1 MLSAK
6 YPPDELSHLLIP
18 RAQWRPYPTADERSA
33 WAALPDPLQRACIAE
48 GEQALAGDWP
58 HLLATRYLDFVRDG
72 NRLRYQQSY
81 FERRRRIQALAI
93 AECVEHEG
101 RFVDELVNGVWL
113 VCEESSW
120 CLPAHIY
127 LQKAGPGLPDTAEP
141 ALDLFAAET
150 AALLAWIDYLLGDAL
165 DRVSPL
171 IRPRLYRE
179 INARVLTP
187 GLTRRDFWWMGFGN
201 RWVNN
206 WNPWIVSNW
215 LTSALLLEPDADR
228 RVASVAKA
236 IAVLD
241 RFIDTHPTDG
251 GCNEGPA
258 YWGRAGAS
266 LLDSLEV
273 LYSASAGRIQI
284 YDAPLI
290 GEIGRF
296 IYRAHIADDYFIN
309 FADASAIVTPP
320 AAVVFRYGQRI
331 GDPALMALGAWAAH
345 RQDVDYARA
354 EQTPI
359 ERNSH
364 SLHTS
369 SLGRL
374 LATIFSLDEMR
385 AVPPTPPLLR
395 DAWLDQIQVMAA
407 RDHAG
412 SSAGFYVAAKGG
424 HNDESHNHNDVGHF
438 IVYVD
443 GRPVIIDVGVETY
456 TRKTFSPQ
464 RYEIWTMQ
472 SAYHSLPTI
481 DGVMQ
486 AAGKAFAARETTYT
500 ANDAAA
506 QLSLDIAGA
515 YPAEAHL
522 ASWRRTVTLERG
534 AGVTVRDAYALTQP
548 AREITLSLMT
558 PCAVSAGAAGTLL
571 LHEAPLPNERA
582 TGTAQLLYNAD
593 KLTVAIESLPLE
605 DAQLQA
611 VWGKRLNR
619 ILLRASH
626 PPAQDEWALSIRR
639 L

>member
-1 MLSAK
+1 MC
-6 YPPDELSHLLIP
+6 
-18 RAQWRPYPTADERSA
+18 RP
-33 WAALPDPLQRACIAE
+33 
-48 GEQALAGDWP
+48 
-58 HLLATRYLDFVRDG
+58 F
-72 NRLRYQQSY
+72 
-81 FERRRRIQALAI
+81 
-93 AECVEHEG
+93 
-101 RFVDELVNGVWL
+101 
-113 VCEESSW
+113 
-120 CLPAHIY
+120 
-127 LQKAGPGLPDTAEP
+127 
-141 ALDLFAAET
+141 
-150 AALLAWIDYLLGDAL
+150 
-165 DRVSPL
+165 
-171 IRPRLYRE
+171 
-179 INARVLTP
+179 
-187 GLTRRDFWWMGFGN
+187 
-201 RWVNN
+201 
-206 WNPWIVSNW
+206 
-215 LTSALLLEPDADR
+215 
-228 RVASVAKA
+228 
-236 IAVLD
+236 
-241 RFIDTHPTDG
+241 
-251 GCNEGPA
+251 
-258 YWGRAGAS
+258 AS
-266 LLDSLEV
+266 LPRD
-273 LYSASAGRIQI
+273 
-284 YDAPLI
+284 LI
-290 GEIGRF
+290 S
-296 IYRAHIADDYFIN
+296 HQTYFIN
-309 FADASAIVTPP
+309 FADASAIVKPP
-320 AAVVFRYGQRI
+320 AAAVFRYGQRI

-534 AGVTVRDAYALTQP
+534 VGVTVRDAYALTQP
-548 AREITLSLMT
+548 TREITLSLMT

-571 LHEAPLPNERA
+571 LHEAPLPDGRA

-593 KLTVAIESLPLE
+593 KLTVAIESLPVE

-611 VWGKRLNR
+611 VWGKQLNR